1 MLRCGLR
8 AVWAS
13 LLKDSDPG
21 GFWVQTPQRGRAS
34 SMGTVS
40 PFIQASWAVGLEG
53 EPWMV

>member
-1 MLRCGLR
+1 MLGCGLR

-13 LLKDSDPG
+13 LSKDSDPG

-40 PFIQASWAVGLEG
+40 PFIQASWAVVLEG
-53 EPWMV
+53 ESGVV